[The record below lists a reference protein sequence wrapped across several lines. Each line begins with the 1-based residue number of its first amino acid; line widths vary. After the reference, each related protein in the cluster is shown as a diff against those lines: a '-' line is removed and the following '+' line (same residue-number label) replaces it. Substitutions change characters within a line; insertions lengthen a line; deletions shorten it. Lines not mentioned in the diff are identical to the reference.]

1 MMTKIRYK
9 KPLLRILLSAF
20 ALTYSNVQANDNFEI
35 LKDSK
40 KLVFFGD
47 SITYGGEYVV
57 LFERWLT
64 VNHPEISLEILNQ
77 GIPSETVSGL
87 SEPGH
92 LRHGFPR
99 PNLHERLDRA
109 LMALDPDLIIA
120 CYGINCGIY
129 KPFDADRFDSY
140 KDGLQRLKAK
150 AEAQGAEIIFMTSP
164 VYDKPNPKFDYDDV
178 MKAYSEWLISKR
190 QNGWRV
196 IDLHSVMKK
205 NLEERKAK
213 DPKFKYSRDGI
224 HPGTEGHELM
234 AQQIISY
241 FEDKPPIND
250 PQPNSYGRLLLFL
263 RERMRV
269 QRDAWLTKI
278 GHKRPMKKGMPLADA
293 DKIAAEKTVQ
303 IQQNLEIIRKAAK
316 Q

>member
-109 LMALDPDLIIA
+109 LNALKPDLIIA

-303 IQQNLEIIRKAAK
+303 IQQNLETIRKAAK